1 MLRIISDIPLF
12 LSLIGFL
19 CVFPRLSIGWSCVP
33 LPCLQAC
40 GWLWVLAAAFIAS
53 AGYWYFPS
61 TPRASPD
68 DGPLP
73 LVFYG
78 FCGTYGPFPLCFLQ
92 VMTEI
97 VAIKPIHGANFI
109 FETSGDA
116 FKR

>member
-1 MLRIISDIPLF
+1 MGLTLRKLYPSCISEIIIVMLRIISDIPLF

-78 FCGTYGPFPLCFLQ
+78 FCDSYGHFPFVLDGL
-92 VMTEI
+92 
-97 VAIKPIHGANFI
+97 
-109 FETSGDA
+109 
-116 FKR
+116 